1 MLSAFFLISIMIAT
15 LATLP
20 WTFGHEV
27 IEGQPSTS
35 RRFEATNP
43 ELALQP
49 PSWSGESIYLL
60 GSDHLGRD
68 LLARML
74 AGGGISLIVGLAAA
88 TTAVVLGGLWG
99 MVAATSSPRV
109 DGFMMRIVDVLY
121 GLPYILIVVL
131 LVVAVE
137 GILERSGVVLGSAE
151 SQWVNVLTLW
161 IAIGAVSWLTMARV
175 IRGQVLSLRSQP
187 FMEACRAIGV
197 PWTRQVWRHL
207 LPNVVGPI
215 AVYATLTVP
224 MAMPARHSELLG
236 IGIREPLPSWGNLAA
251 AGLSEITGFD
261 RTGGC
266 SSGHV
271 VDSLTLLSLNCLG
284 RSGSGW
290 IQTGGGRHESSASTT
305 RLDRDRDHRGRQ
317 PDCPWCQSE
326 VRAGEMVLVGESAVA
341 RP

>member
-1 MLSAFFLISIMIAT
+1 MSSERPLRSDATPDSIRRLGVLSAIFLISVVVIT
-15 LATLP
+15 LVSLP
-20 WTFGHEV
+20 WTFGYEV
-27 IEGQPSTS
+27 IEGQASAA

-43 ELALQP
+43 EMALQP
-49 PSWSGESIYLL
+49 PSLTGESSYLL

-68 LLARML
+68 LLSRVL

-88 TTAVVLGGLWG
+88 STAVLLGGLWG
-99 MVAATSSPRV
+99 MVAATASPRV

-137 GILERSGVVLGSAE
+137 GVLERTGVILGSAE

-197 PWTRQVWRHL
+197 PWKRQVWRHL
-207 LPNVVGPI
+207 LPNVMGPI
-215 AVYATLTVP
+215 AVYAALTVP
-224 MAMPARHSELLG
+224 MAMLSEAFLSFLG

-251 AGLSEITGFD
+251 AGLSEINGV
-261 RTGGC
+261 RSHWWLLAWPC
-266 SSGHV
+266 LLIA
-271 VDSLTLLSLNCLG
+271 LTLLSLNCLG
-284 RSGSGW
+284 EWLRV
-290 IQTGGGRHESSASTT
+290 
-305 RLDRDRDHRGRQ
+305 RLDPRQ
-317 PDCPWCQSE
+317 AEQAP
-326 VRAGEMVLVGESAVA
+326 
-341 RP
+341 

>member
-27 IEGQPSTS
+27 IEGQPSAS

-187 FMEACRAIGV
+187 FMEACRAISAMDETGLETSSAQCRW
-197 PWTRQVWRHL
+197 PHRRLRHVDRSHGDAQRGIPEL
-207 LPNVVGPI
+207 SGN
-215 AVYATLTVP
+215 
-224 MAMPARHSELLG
+224 RHPGTASELG
-236 IGIREPLPSWGNLAA
+236 KS
-251 AGLSEITGFD
+251 
-261 RTGGC
+261 
-266 SSGHV
+266 
-271 VDSLTLLSLNCLG
+271 
-284 RSGSGW
+284 
-290 IQTGGGRHESSASTT
+290 GGGGIVRDQWGSIALVAA
-305 RLDRDRDHRGRQ
+305 RLAMSRSCSRCSR
-317 PDCPWCQSE
+317 
-326 VRAGEMVLVGESAVA
+326 
-341 RP
+341 

>member
-1 MLSAFFLISIMIAT
+1 MPTEKRPRQDATPDSIRRLGILSAFFLTSIVVIT
-15 LATLP
+15 LVSLP
-20 WTFGHEV
+20 WTFGYEV
-27 IEGQPSTS
+27 NQGESSTA

-49 PSWSGESIYLL
+49 PSWSGESSYLL

-68 LLARML
+68 LLPRVL

-88 TTAVVLGGLWG
+88 ATAVLLGGLWG

-137 GILERSGVVLGSAE
+137 GIFERSGVVLGSSE

-187 FMEACRAIGV
+187 FMEACQAIGV
-197 PWTRQVWRHL
+197 PWKRQVWRHL
-207 LPNVVGPI
+207 LPNVMGPI

-224 MAMPARHSELLG
+224 MAMLSEAFLSFLG

-251 AGLSEITGFD
+251 AGLSEINGV
-261 RTGGC
+261 RSHWWLLVWPC
-266 SSGHV
+266 LLIA
-271 VDSLTLLSLNCLG
+271 LTLLSLNCLG
-284 RSGSGW
+284 EWLRV
-290 IQTGGGRHESSASTT
+290 
-305 RLDRDRDHRGRQ
+305 RLDPRQ
-317 PDCPWCQSE
+317 AEQNS
-326 VRAGEMVLVGESAVA
+326 
-341 RP
+341 

>member
-1 MLSAFFLISIMIAT
+1 VTTEKRSRSGATPDSIRRLGILSAIFLIAVVVVT
-15 LATLP
+15 LVSLP

-27 IEGQPSTS
+27 IEGQTSTA

-49 PSWSGESIYLL
+49 PSFAGESPYLL

-68 LLARML
+68 LLSRVL

-88 TTAVVLGGLWG
+88 STAVLLGGLWG

-137 GILERSGVVLGSAE
+137 GLLERTGVVLGSAE
-151 SQWVNVLTLW
+151 AQWVNVLTLW

-197 PWTRQVWRHL
+197 PWKRQVWRHL
-207 LPNVVGPI
+207 LPNVIGPI

-224 MAMPARHSELLG
+224 MAMLSEAFLSFLG

-251 AGLSEITGFD
+251 AGLSEINGV
-261 RTGGC
+261 RSHWWLLVWPC
-266 SSGHV
+266 LLIA
-271 VDSLTLLSLNCLG
+271 LTLLSLNCLG
-284 RSGSGW
+284 EWLRV
-290 IQTGGGRHESSASTT
+290 
-305 RLDRDRDHRGRQ
+305 RLDPRQ
-317 PDCPWCQSE
+317 VEQAS
-326 VRAGEMVLVGESAVA
+326 
-341 RP
+341 

>member
-1 MLSAFFLISIMIAT
+1 MLSALFLIAVLVAT
-15 LATLP
+15 FATLP

-27 IEGQPSTS
+27 IDGQASAS

-49 PSWSGESIYLL
+49 PSWSGESPYLL

-68 LLARML
+68 LLSRVL

-88 TTAVVLGGLWG
+88 STAVLLGGLWG
-99 MVAATSSPRV
+99 MVAATAGPRV

-137 GILERSGVVLGSAE
+137 GVLDRSGVILGSTE

-187 FMEACRAIGV
+187 FMEACRAIGG
-197 PWTRQVWRHL
+197 PWGRQVWRHL
-207 LPNVVGPI
+207 LPNVIGPI

-224 MAMPARHSELLG
+224 MAMLSEAFLSFLG

-251 AGLSEITGFD
+251 SGLSEINGV
-261 RTGGC
+261 RSHWWLLVWPC
-266 SSGHV
+266 LLIA
-271 VDSLTLLSLNCLG
+271 LTLLSLNCLG
-284 RSGSGW
+284 EWLR
-290 IQTGGGRHESSASTT
+290 I
-305 RLDRDRDHRGRQ
+305 RLDPRQ
-317 PDCPWCQSE
+317 AEQS
-326 VRAGEMVLVGESAVA
+326 S
-341 RP
+341 

>member
-1 MLSAFFLISIMIAT
+1 MLSAFFLISVVVAT
-15 LATLP
+15 LVTLP
-20 WTFGHEV
+20 WTFGYEV
-27 IEGQPSTS
+27 IEGQVSTS

-43 ELALQP
+43 ESALLP
-49 PSWSGESIYLL
+49 PSWSGESTYLL

-68 LLARML
+68 LLSRML

-88 TTAVVLGGLWG
+88 STAVVLGGLWG

-161 IAIGAVSWLTMARV
+161 IAIGAVSWLTVARV

-224 MAMPARHSELLG
+224 MAMLSEAFLSFLG

-251 AGLSEITGFD
+251 GGLSEINGV
-261 RTGGC
+261 RSHWWLLVWPC
-266 SSGHV
+266 LLIA
-271 VDSLTLLSLNCLG
+271 LTLLSLNCLG
-284 RSGSGW
+284 EWLRV
-290 IQTGGGRHESSASTT
+290 
-305 RLDRDRDHRGRQ
+305 RLDPRQ
-317 PDCPWCQSE
+317 AEQS
-326 VRAGEMVLVGESAVA
+326 A
-341 RP
+341 